1 MNDIKRKGNRAGV
14 GLFLIIGGLVL
25 LFGTLGYLPFQVTD
39 VLFSWPMILVGI
51 GLFNLAKREYTAA
64 IILLAVGGFFILPDL
79 FPYVHY
85 RDIYKFWPLLIVLA
99 GLLFFLRKKPVFNNS
114 LTDVHSD
121 EIIDEINIFGGGA
134 SQVESQNFKGG
145 KITAVFGGSEISL
158 ERCKMSNEGAV
169 LDLVTIFGG
178 TKLVIPRD
186 WNVRTEVVSIFGGFA
201 DKRTYFTETVSDP
214 SKTLIIK
221 GVAIFGG
228 GELKSF

>member
-1 MNDIKRKGNRAGV
+1 MNDIKKSGNRNNV

-25 LFGTLGYLPFQVTD
+25 LLGTLGYLPFQITD

-51 GLFNLAKREYTAA
+51 GLFNLAKKEYTAA
-64 IILLAVGGFFILPDL
+64 IILIAIGGFFILPDL

-85 RDIYKFWPLLIVLA
+85 RDIFKFWPLLVILA
-99 GLLFFLRKKPVFNNS
+99 GLLFFLRKKPSFSNRHANFNK
-114 LTDVHSD
+114 D
-121 EIIDEINIFGGGA
+121 EIIDEVDIFGGGV

-158 ERCKMSNEGAV
+158 ERCKISDEGAV

-178 TKLVIPRD
+178 TKIITPKD
-186 WNVRTEVVSIFGGFA
+186 WNVKTEVISIFGGFA
-201 DKRTYFTETVSDP
+201 DKRTYFNDTTSDP

-228 GELKSF
+228 GELRNF

>member
-1 MNDIKRKGNRAGV
+1 MNDIKNKGNRASI

-25 LFGTLGYLPFQVTD
+25 LLGTLGYLPFQITD

-51 GLFNLAKREYTAA
+51 GLFNLAKKEYTAA

-79 FPYVHY
+79 FPYIHY
-85 RDIYKFWPLLIVLA
+85 RDIFRFWPLLIVLA
-99 GLLFFLRKKPVFNNS
+99 GLLFFLRKKPVFNHRS
-114 LTDVHSD
+114 TDMNAD
-121 EIIDEINIFGGGA
+121 EVIDEINIFGGGA

-145 KITAVFGGSEISL
+145 KITAVFGGSELSL
-158 ERCKMSNEGAV
+158 ERCRMSEEGAV

-178 TKLVIPRD
+178 TKIVIPKD

-201 DKRTYFTETVSDP
+201 DKRTYFNDSVSDP
-214 SKTLIIK
+214 SRTLVIK

-228 GELKSF
+228 GELRNF